1 MSSFSF
7 IRGEPLR
14 IMLEVVSGDP
24 AGYAVTECIARPK
37 PEWRASPLS
46 NAPETPLAI
55 SIVQGGWLFELT
67 GLQTAALGEDFY
79 QIVATMTL
87 NGSPFPTRP
96 VVVGMRDA

>member
-1 MSSFSF
+1 MSTFSF

-46 NAPETPLAI
+46 NAPEIPLAI

-67 GLQTAALGEDFY
+67 ASAFRQ
-79 QIVATMTL
+79 
-87 NGSPFPTRP
+87 RP
-96 VVVGMRDA
+96 L